1 MFPRF
6 VAVLAAL
13 LTGAPALAQS
23 YDIYE
28 NGKVFTS
35 RDDLPYAEAFA
46 VRNGKVVAVGSTQTL
61 RVLYPPTKP
70 HVRRVDLGGRTV
82 IPGLIDAHSHVATLT
97 RPEYVVGAPP
107 SAWAPTH
114 GPTAQELWDL
124 VAARAA
130 QVPFGTPIVG
140 FYGAGLY
147 EGLNSLGMTARA
159 FLDSATTTHPVFL
172 VEWSG
177 HAVAANSA
185 AIDDAGLR
193 DFQPDPYGGW
203 RGRDELGR
211 YDGVFQEFAVLP
223 LVKRL
228 AGRISDAE
236 LTAQYAFYDGGN
248 TAQGVTE
255 THDFMFVD
263 EDERFAVVRAGLPRP
278 SAFQPNCI
286 ITREGKQC
294 APGYDGVIRRKIF
307 VDGTQ
312 VSCSAWVPV
321 QYLRPELCPMGFGA
335 VNAGMGIRNMTDDQV
350 RWVLEDV
357 LVRGGMVS
365 VHAIG
370 REGIKQILRL
380 LEERDDVRW
389 GDRVS
394 IEHFVMPEPG
404 DPTDPTK
411 SSDVERAARLGISV
425 VVTGTHNL
433 LIPPMM
439 TEQHPGHLLVGTQPH
454 AELLAKGIRT
464 GAGSD
469 AFGPAAPSI
478 WFDILGL
485 TAAGQPVSVEQAVR
499 MYTRG
504 SAEARMRNDVGTLAA
519 GKRATFAVLSQDVFT
534 VPLPQLPDTTALLTV
549 VDGQV
554 VHSVG
559 LLAPAT
565 P

>member
-6 VAVLAAL
+6 LAVLAAL

-35 RDDLPYAEAFA
+35 RDDRPYAEAFA
-46 VRNGKVVAVGSTQTL
+46 VRDGKVVAVGSTYDL
-61 RVLYPPTKP
+61 RVLYPPTKAN
-70 HVRRVDLGGRTV
+70 VRRVDLGGRTV
-82 IPGLIDAHSHVATLT
+82 VPGLIDAHSHVAMLT
-97 RPEYVVGAPP
+97 RAEFVVGDHP
-107 SAWAPTH
+107 STWAPTH
-114 GPTAQELWDL
+114 GPTAQQLWDL

-130 QVPFGTPIVG
+130 QVPSGTPIVG
-140 FYGAGLY
+140 FYGAGFY
-147 EGLNSLGMTARA
+147 KGLNSLGTTARA
-159 FLDSATTTHPVFL
+159 FLDAATTQHPVFL
-172 VEWSG
+172 IEWSG

-203 RGRDELGR
+203 RGRDDLGR

-228 AGRISDAE
+228 AGRVTNAE
-236 LTAQYAFYDGGN
+236 MTAQYAFYDSGN
-248 TAQGVTE
+248 TAQGVVE

-263 EDERFAVVRAGLPRP
+263 EDERLAVVRAGLPRP
-278 SAFQPNCI
+278 SAYQPNCI
-286 ITREGKQC
+286 ITREGKLC

-335 VNAGMGIRNMTDDQV
+335 VNAGMGIQNMTDDQV

-357 LVRGGMVS
+357 LVRGGMMS

-380 LEERDDVRW
+380 LKEREDVQW
-389 GDRVS
+389 GPRVS
-394 IEHFVMPEPG
+394 IEHFVMP
-404 DPTDPTK
+404 D
-411 SSDVERAARLGISV
+411 SDDVDAAAALGVSI

-439 TEQHPGHLLVGTQPH
+439 AEQHPDHLRTGAQPH
-454 AELLAKGIRT
+454 ATLLAKGMRV

-469 AFGPAAPSI
+469 AFGPAAPNI

-485 TAAGQPVSVEQAVR
+485 VGAGQPVTVEQAVR

-504 SAEARMRNDVGTLAA
+504 SAEARMRHDVGTLAA

-534 VPLPQLPDTTALLTV
+534 VSPEHIPATTSLLTV
-549 VDGQV
+549 VDGRR
-554 VHSVG
+554 VHAAG
-559 LLAPAT
+559 PFALH
-565 P
+565 